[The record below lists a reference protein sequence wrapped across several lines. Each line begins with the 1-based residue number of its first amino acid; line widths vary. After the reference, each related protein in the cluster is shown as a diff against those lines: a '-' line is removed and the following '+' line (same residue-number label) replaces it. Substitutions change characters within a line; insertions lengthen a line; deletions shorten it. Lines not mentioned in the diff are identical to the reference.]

1 MAETRYTKDHEWLR
15 LDGDVGTCGI
25 TNFAAEQLGD
35 VVFVELP
42 ENGRAVAKG
51 DEAAVIES
59 VKAAAELYAP
69 VDGEIVE
76 GNQAVVDNP
85 AGVNEDPEGAGW
97 FFKIKLKDRAQFDA
111 MMDADT
117 YAKFVEELDD

>member
-25 TNFAAEQLGD
+25 TKFAAEQLGD

-42 ENGRAVAKG
+42 EKGRAVSKG
-51 DEAAVIES
+51 EEAAVIES

-69 VDGEIVE
+69 VDGEVVD

-85 AGVNEDPEGAGW
+85 AGVNEDPEGEAW
-97 FFKIKLKDRAQFDA
+97 FFKLKLKDKSQFEA
-111 MMDADT
+111 MMSADD